1 MALAYFSNL
10 TELELVGG
18 SFYHHKVAEMLEIK
32 GFQLKSL
39 TLTSMK
45 EIDYKGLL
53 NLLSIKGLYTVVLF
67 ETCKRPMP
75 NYFSI

>member
-1 MALAYFSNL
+1 MKYFSLKRCVEDYIVALAYFDNL

-32 GFQLKSL
+32 SFRLKSL

-45 EIDYKGLL
+45 EIDYNGLF
-53 NLLSIKGLYTVVLF
+53 NLLKI
-67 ETCKRPMP
+67 
-75 NYFSI
+75 